1 MSKTEYRMAFRHVHR
16 GPRTHKDDMWG
27 PMVVDKEWMTE
38 VAELAA
44 EGWTIHSI
52 DYKNDRCMME
62 REVND

>member
-1 MSKTEYRMAFRHVHR
+1 
-16 GPRTHKDDMWG
+16 
-27 PMVVDKEWMTE
+27 MVVDKEWMTE